1 MQLYSV
7 DALSATSAA
16 LNQEADN
23 DGTVFTHEKQ
33 ANGDS
38 SAYWTKK
45 WRFWEKLGDN
55 FMPETKNQTDL
66 GAERVDASKLHH
78 N

>member
-7 DALSATSAA
+7 DALSATSVA

-23 DGTVFTHEKQ
+23 DGTVFTHDKQ

-38 SAYWTKK
+38 SAY
-45 WRFWEKLGDN
+45 
-55 FMPETKNQTDL
+55 
-66 GAERVDASKLHH
+66 
-78 N
+78 